1 MPGSPGF
8 LLREKAKPVKI
19 GDAKPKDLEP
29 TGKQHWV
36 SSNQELESLRRY

>member
-1 MPGSPGF
+1 LPG
-8 LLREKAKPVKI
+8 LLVREKAKPVKT

-36 SSNQELESLRRY
+36 SSNQVLESLKRY